1 MFRHRMRRRQRKST
15 SMKPHYLYLIR
26 YRTHAGLMTYAT
38 NDAALYE
45 QELSRLHR
53 EGIEVVS
60 HYRTRM

>member
-1 MFRHRMRRRQRKST
+1 MN
-15 SMKPHYLYLIR
+15 PHYLYIIR

-60 HYRTRM
+60 NYRTRM

>member
-1 MFRHRMRRRQRKST
+1 
-15 SMKPHYLYLIR
+15 MKPHYLYLIR

-45 QELSRLHR
+45 QELSRLRR